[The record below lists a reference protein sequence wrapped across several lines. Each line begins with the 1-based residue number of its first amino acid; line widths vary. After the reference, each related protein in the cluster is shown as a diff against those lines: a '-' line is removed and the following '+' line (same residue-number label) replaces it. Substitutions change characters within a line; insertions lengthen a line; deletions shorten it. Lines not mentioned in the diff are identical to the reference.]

1 MLITDHTSL
10 AGSVVTMICFCCVDT
25 GDVLQHRLLCWSWCW
40 TIVRL
45 QVTDQ
50 DLVTAHLTLRMRR
63 GLRWAVGADRC
74 LGVATGCRNRKY
86 LLESPVF
93 KE

>member
-1 MLITDHTSL
+1 M
-10 AGSVVTMICFCCVDT
+10 
-25 GDVLQHRLLCWSWCW
+25 QHRLLLCWCYGAGQQYGY
-40 TIVRL
+40 RL